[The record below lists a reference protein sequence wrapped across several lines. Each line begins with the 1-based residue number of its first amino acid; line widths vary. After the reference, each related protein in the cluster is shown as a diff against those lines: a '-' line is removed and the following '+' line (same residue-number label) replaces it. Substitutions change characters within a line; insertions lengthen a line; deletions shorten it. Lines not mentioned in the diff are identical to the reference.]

1 MNLGNISDELPIVN
15 NDIVIYWPANIP
27 INKLDLESDIKFVK
41 GNMNGLVPVYRD
53 EMLRMKTYADNRNI
67 SLHSVLSIRNQI
79 KIQKEIKS
87 GRYVNE
93 NKIID
98 KFNKL
103 IQKQNLDLNLGTRN
117 RIPSNE
123 PLLRLK
129 QIIDFYSKIMYAPI
143 VVIKIIS
150 KLPLFKELSHDLTK
164 KFYQIFKDINKIEH
178 KSKILSE
185 KFEHTLENF
194 ISKYH
199 VKFLTETDIRNNKIS
214 HLTPD
219 ILFEQPV
226 TININGINK
235 KIKWIDAKNFI
246 FIGTYMPFMY
256 KKIINQ
262 AKKYYTEFGQGAFV
276 FRYGFVDGINIDGA
290 YLLDGSQL

>member
-1 MNLGNISDELPIVN
+1 MNLGDISGDLPIAN

-41 GNMNGLVPVYRD
+41 DNMDGLVPIYRD
-53 EMLRMKTYADNRNI
+53 EMFRIKTYADNRNI
-67 SLHSVLSIRNQI
+67 SLHSILSIRNQI

-87 GRYVNE
+87 SRYINE

-103 IQKQNLDLNLGTRN
+103 IQKQNLDL
-117 RIPSNE
+117 
-123 PLLRLK
+123 K

-143 VVIKIIS
+143 SVIKIIS
-150 KLPLFKELSHDLTK
+150 KLHLFKELTHDLTK

-199 VKFLTETDIRNNKIS
+199 IRFLTETDIRNNKIS

-226 TININGINK
+226 IININGINK

-246 FIGTYMPFMY
+246 FMGTYAPFMY

-276 FRYGFVDGINIDGA
+276 FRYGFVDEINIDGA